1 MVKSRCVLDNKLEF
15 KLAKLSDAKNANKEN
30 IEPSV
35 LFGPSKKPP
44 LDRVSAVFDGACVSE
59 SSYEKARDLVM
70 QERDRNSLENPT
82 QAMLDI
88 LEKMNAKK
96 RERVESGN
104 TQPKPCK
111 RKRTKSFVME
121 DPTENTPAMLEV
133 IRMKKVKD
141 AEDSADESE
150 FESAVKKPK
159 INFSVLIPNDI
170 INPSAEKKKKSP
182 GVRKTELQQLLG
194 FESKDQR
201 RRTRSDGLVESR
213 KARSNLRSAISFGLG
228 MFRSVSVSLPKF
240 LKYE

>member
-1 MVKSRCVLDNKLEF
+1 MVRAKCVLDNKLEF
-15 KLAKLSDAKNANKEN
+15 KLAKLSDSKNANKEN

-44 LDRVSAVFDGACVSE
+44 VDRVSAVFDSACVSE
-59 SSYEKARDLVM
+59 TSYEAARDRVLE
-70 QERDRNSLENPT
+70 ERAKRSLDNPT

-104 TQPKPCK
+104 SQPKPMK
-111 RKRTKSFVME
+111 RKRQKSFVME

-141 AEDSADESE
+141 AEDSTDESE
-150 FESAVKKPK
+150 VESAVKKPK

-170 INPSAEKKKKSP
+170 VNPEKKKKSP
-182 GVRKTELQQLLG
+182 GVRKTELQKLMG
-194 FESKDQR
+194 FEPKEQR
-201 RRTRSDGLVESR
+201 RRTRSDALVESR
-213 KARSNLRSAISFGLG
+213 KVRSNLRSAINFGLG
-228 MFRSVSVSLPKF
+228 MFRSVSQSLPKF
-240 LKYE
+240 LKYD

>member
-15 KLAKLSDAKNANKEN
+15 KLAKLSDSKSTNKEN

-44 LDRVSAVFDGACVSE
+44 VDRVSAVFDSACVSE
-59 SSYEKARDLVM
+59 ASYEAARDRV
-70 QERDRNSLENPT
+70 QEERARKSLDNPT

-88 LEKMNAKK
+88 IEKINAKK

-104 TQPKPCK
+104 SQPKPMK

-121 DPTENTPAMLEV
+121 DPTENTPAMLQV

-141 AEDSADESE
+141 AEDSADECE
-150 FESAVKKPK
+150 VESAVKKPK

-170 INPSAEKKKKSP
+170 VNPSTDKKKKSP
-182 GVRKTELQQLLG
+182 GVRKTELQKLLG
-194 FESKDQR
+194 VEPKEQR
-201 RRTRSDGLVESR
+201 RRTRSDALVDNR
-213 KARSNLRSAISFGLG
+213 KVRSNLRSAINFGLG
-228 MFRSVSVSLPKF
+228 MFRSVSQSLPKF

>member
-1 MVKSRCVLDNKLEF
+1 MVRAKCVLDNKLEF
-15 KLAKLSDAKNANKEN
+15 KLAKLSDSKNTNKEN

-44 LDRVSAVFDGACVSE
+44 VDRVSAVFDSACVSE
-59 SSYEKARDLVM
+59 TSYEAARDRVLE
-70 QERDRNSLENPT
+70 ERAKRSLDNPT

-104 TQPKPCK
+104 NQPKPMK
-111 RKRTKSFVME
+111 RKRQKSFVME

-141 AEDSADESE
+141 AEDSTDESE
-150 FESAVKKPK
+150 VESAVKKPK

-170 INPSAEKKKKSP
+170 VNPEKKKKSP
-182 GVRKTELQQLLG
+182 GVRKTELEKLMG
-194 FESKDQR
+194 FEPKEQR
-201 RRTRSDGLVESR
+201 RRTRSDALVESR
-213 KARSNLRSAISFGLG
+213 KVRSNLRSAINFGLG
-228 MFRSVSVSLPKF
+228 MFRSVSQSLPKF
-240 LKYE
+240 LKYD

>member
-1 MVKSRCVLDNKLEF
+1 MVRAKCVLDNKLEF
-15 KLAKLSDAKNANKEN
+15 KLAKLSDSKNTNKEN

-44 LDRVSAVFDGACVSE
+44 VDRVSAVFDSACVSE
-59 SSYEKARDLVM
+59 TSYEAARDRVLE
-70 QERDRNSLENPT
+70 ERAKRSLDNPT

-104 TQPKPCK
+104 NQPKPMK
-111 RKRTKSFVME
+111 RKRQKSFVLE

-141 AEDSADESE
+141 AEDSTDESE
-150 FESAVKKPK
+150 VESAVKKPK

-170 INPSAEKKKKSP
+170 VNPEKKKRSP
-182 GVRKTELQQLLG
+182 GVRKKELQKLMG
-194 FESKDQR
+194 FEPKEQR
-201 RRTRSDGLVESR
+201 RRTRSDALVESR
-213 KARSNLRSAISFGLG
+213 KVRSNLRSAINFGLG
-228 MFRSVSVSLPKF
+228 MFRSVSQSLPKF
-240 LKYE
+240 LKYD

>member
-1 MVKSRCVLDNKLEF
+1 MVRAKCVLDNKLEF
-15 KLAKLSDAKNANKEN
+15 KLAKLSDSKNINKEN

-44 LDRVSAVFDGACVSE
+44 VDRVSAVFDSACVSE
-59 SSYEKARDLVM
+59 TSYEAARDRVLE
-70 QERDRNSLENPT
+70 ERARKSLDNPT

-104 TQPKPCK
+104 NQPKPMK
-111 RKRTKSFVME
+111 RKRQKSFVME

-150 FESAVKKPK
+150 VESAVKKPK

-170 INPSAEKKKKSP
+170 VNPEKKKKSP
-182 GVRKTELQQLLG
+182 GVRKTELQKLMG
-194 FESKDQR
+194 FEPKEQR
-201 RRTRSDGLVESR
+201 RRTRSDALVESR
-213 KARSNLRSAISFGLG
+213 KVRSNLRSAINFGLG
-228 MFRSVSVSLPKF
+228 MFRSVSQSLPKF
-240 LKYE
+240 LKYD

>member
-1 MVKSRCVLDNKLEF
+1 MVRAKCVLDNKLEF
-15 KLAKLSDAKNANKEN
+15 KLAKLSDSKNINKEN

-44 LDRVSAVFDGACVSE
+44 VDRVSAVFDSACVSE
-59 SSYEKARDLVM
+59 TSYEAARDRVLE
-70 QERDRNSLENPT
+70 ERARKSLDNPT

-104 TQPKPCK
+104 NQPKPMK
-111 RKRTKSFVME
+111 RKRQKSFVME

-150 FESAVKKPK
+150 VESAVKKPK

-170 INPSAEKKKKSP
+170 VNPEKKKRSP
-182 GVRKTELQQLLG
+182 GVRKTELQKLMG
-194 FESKDQR
+194 FEPKEQR
-201 RRTRSDGLVESR
+201 RRTRSDALVESR
-213 KARSNLRSAISFGLG
+213 KVRSNLRSAINFGLG
-228 MFRSVSVSLPKF
+228 MFRSVSQSLPKF
-240 LKYE
+240 LKYD

>member
-1 MVKSRCVLDNKLEF
+1 MVRAKCVLDNKLEF
-15 KLAKLSDAKNANKEN
+15 KLAKLSDSKNTNKEN

-44 LDRVSAVFDGACVSE
+44 VDRVSAVFDSACVSE
-59 SSYEKARDLVM
+59 TSYEAARDRVLE
-70 QERDRNSLENPT
+70 ERAKRSLDNPT

-104 TQPKPCK
+104 NQPKPMK
-111 RKRTKSFVME
+111 RKRQKSFVME

-141 AEDSADESE
+141 AEDSTDESE
-150 FESAVKKPK
+150 VESAVKKPK

-170 INPSAEKKKKSP
+170 VNPEKKKKSP
-182 GVRKTELQQLLG
+182 GVRKTELQKLMG
-194 FESKDQR
+194 FEPKEQR
-201 RRTRSDGLVESR
+201 RRTRSDALVESR
-213 KARSNLRSAISFGLG
+213 KVRSNLRSAINFGLG
-228 MFRSVSVSLPKF
+228 MFRSVSQSLPKF
-240 LKYE
+240 LKYD